1 VDNVTGITWMP
12 DDQFIDEKSGV
23 NANVSSS
30 SQYYP
35 EFSELT
41 TLRYFPDSRAKNCYW
56 FPVTPNTTYQIR
68 GTFFYGNY
76 DNQTTVP
83 NFQMA
88 IEGTIVASNFISEV
102 NVIAYREI
110 SYVPQRN
117 VTFLCLLRD
126 TTNAVPFISAISL
139 VRCKPEAHVL
149 AHYLHMGY
157 YYVTQFRWNFGG
169 NGIIRYV
176 ISQNYVRVP
185 LK

>member
-1 VDNVTGITWMP
+1 MP
-12 DDQFIDEKSGV
+12 DDQFIAKNSGV

-35 EFSELT
+35 NFSELT
-41 TLRYFPDSRAKNCYW
+41 TLRHFPDSRAKNCYN
-56 FPVTPNTTYQIR
+56 FTVTPNTTYHIR

-83 NFQMA
+83 KFQMA
-88 IEGTIVASNFISEV
+88 IDGTIVASNFISQV
-102 NVIAYREI
+102 NVIAYQEI

-117 VTFLCLLRD
+117 VTFLCLSRD
-126 TTNAVPFISAISL
+126 ITNSVPFISAISL
-139 VRCKPEAHVL
+139 VQSNPEAVFVGNL
-149 AHYLHMGY
+149 YRGY
-157 YYVTQFRWNFGG
+157 YYATQFRWNFGG